1 MTRVLALG
9 TIVAIGCGALLGLT
23 LAYGQWMLAI
33 GALILGV
40 GGAAVVALIAPE
52 PTPAIAP
59 VTLSGPVVRPTIELD
74 DESDDELVAAPA
86 SDENPET
93 ISAPAP
99 ALLPLDRDRTIP
111 SAA

>member
-40 GGAAVVALIAPE
+40 GGATVVALTVPE
-52 PTPAIAP
+52 PTPAAAP
-59 VTLSGPVVRPTIELD
+59 VTLGGPVVRPTIELD
-74 DESDDELVAAPA
+74 DEFGEPDAVPA
-86 SDENPET
+86 SGDTPGT
-93 ISAPAP
+93 VPTPAP
-99 ALLPLDRDRTIP
+99 ALLPLDHDRTIP
-111 SAA
+111 NAA